1 MNWTA
6 FAGILSQMLPVVFK
20 AVEIV
25 AKDKGKPIDQVV
37 KDVIDHLTPGAPNSP
52 ALNG

>member
-6 FAGILSQMLPVVFK
+6 FAGLVSQLLPVVFK

-25 AKDKGKPIDQVV
+25 AKDKGKPANEVV

-52 ALNG
+52 ALS

>member
-1 MNWTA
+1 LLESSPNYC
-6 FAGILSQMLPVVFK
+6 PFK

-37 KDVIDHLTPGAPNSP
+37 NDVIDHLTPGAPNSP
-52 ALNG
+52 ALS